1 MPLLGAAAVAAVG
14 YFRLLPDFGGASAQ
28 DKPLSGIVTKGTLRI
43 IVTERGNLES
53 VKTIDGICEL
63 NGFQVKIIQLT
74 AEGNRVEK
82 GDIVCRFDSAE
93 IDKNIAQQE
102 IKSKQAASKIETTKQ
117 EVEIAKNKGES
128 DIITA
133 DVELKLAVLALEKY
147 QKGEYVAEREKIQ
160 GEIGLR
166 TKELNEAR
174 NQLEQMQGLVKKGF
188 KSAGD
193 LRVVQSQVDGKEFE
207 LKSVNTNLM
216 VKEKYDYTYK
226 TTEAQS
232 KVDSGRSKVG
242 QAKGTAKASV
252 SKADSE
258 YQSAKSTF
266 TIEEQQL
273 KEFTGQK
280 DKTIIKAEQS
290 GIVAYANEPWYD
302 SSRQIREGATV
313 YSRQKIFTLPD
324 MSQMQVKVSIHESL
338 IKKIKPG
345 QTVEIRVDAFPNLVI
360 IGKVK
365 TVSQLADS
373 NRGWMSG
380 GAKEYPSVVKI
391 EEMPKEEL
399 RPGMTAE
406 VKILAGELK
415 NVLVA
420 PVQTVAQHRGKFFAY
435 LVGASGTTRKEVKI
449 GEANEYQV
457 QILEGLA
464 EGDVVALDARSRT
477 AADFKN
483 DKSDDE
489 AAKTAPTKAAPAP
502 APGG

>member
-1 MPLLGAAAVAAVG
+1 MAAVG

-345 QTVEIRVDAFPNLVI
+345 RPSKFASTLFP
-360 IGKVK
+360 
-365 TVSQLADS
+365 T
-373 NRGWMSG
+373 W
-380 GAKEYPSVVKI
+380 
-391 EEMPKEEL
+391 
-399 RPGMTAE
+399 
-406 VKILAGELK
+406 
-415 NVLVA
+415 
-420 PVQTVAQHRGKFFAY
+420 
-435 LVGASGTTRKEVKI
+435 
-449 GEANEYQV
+449 
-457 QILEGLA
+457 
-464 EGDVVALDARSRT
+464 
-477 AADFKN
+477 
-483 DKSDDE
+483 
-489 AAKTAPTKAAPAP
+489 
-502 APGG
+502 